1 MASLP
6 RIAGPA
12 SASTMTTTM
21 ARRLHQA
28 RRAAGS
34 ASSRTRRRRATMSN
48 PVRAAAT
55 RRTRIHQVTGMNAKS
70 PMIGTGFMLASR

>member
-1 MASLP
+1 M
-6 RIAGPA
+6 
-12 SASTMTTTM
+12 
-21 ARRLHQA
+21 
-28 RRAAGS
+28 
-34 ASSRTRRRRATMSN
+34 SS